1 MKQIEVAQLEYF
13 KVFLEDLLSLITLH
27 IYSVNT
33 QLQQVVFCYLN
44 TNKLFLWETNA
55 PIGVTSCS
63 IWKLWIYGAGVKQIN
78 RIWCNKI
85 CFPEDSHPWPTEHQG
100 QLLEPAGQQGLGKL
114 HCIHKPLL
122 VWSADWTKISEYPFY
137 CYRLQITDYKANH
150 EFLNLII
157 IMLNK
162 LLYEV
167 WKVFG
172 RLKH

>member
-78 RIWCNKI
+78 RIWCKKFVFQRI
-85 CFPEDSHPWPTEHQG
+85 ATLG
-100 QLLEPAGQQGLGKL
+100 QLNTRASFLNQQANRALVSSIVFTN
-114 HCIHKPLL
+114 HCLFGVLIEQRFLNTL
-122 VWSADWTKISEYPFY
+122 FIVTD
-137 CYRLQITDYKANH
+137 YRLQSKSWVFEFNH
-150 EFLNLII
+150 HHA
-157 IMLNK
+157 K
-162 LLYEV
+162 
-167 WKVFG
+167 
-172 RLKH
+172 

>member
-137 CYRLQITDYKANH
+137 CYRLQITKQ
-150 EFLNLII
+150 
-157 IMLNK
+157 IMSF
-162 LLYEV
+162 
-167 WKVFG
+167 WI
-172 RLKH
+172 